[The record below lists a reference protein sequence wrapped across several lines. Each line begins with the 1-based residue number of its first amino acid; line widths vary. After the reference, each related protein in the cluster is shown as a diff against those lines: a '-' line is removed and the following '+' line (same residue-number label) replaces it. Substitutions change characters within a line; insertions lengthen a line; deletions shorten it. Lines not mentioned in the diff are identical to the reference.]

1 MNDYVTIPK
10 ILHHVWLGNQQMPQ
24 NLQRCIQTCYNIQQG
39 WKHMFWTDG
48 NLPDMNY
55 FKEEYDIDN
64 NYARKSDLVRIMA
77 LYQYG
82 GVYLD
87 TDVEC
92 IKPIDNLLKGYKF
105 IVATEA
111 GTPGKFEPNKEHI
124 NNAVIAS
131 TKLNKVLTE
140 LMVQIKANYKR
151 IDTEGKHPLQ
161 YVANLAGPPVFNKM
175 SNEIR
180 KYKHAKIYEY
190 EYFYP
195 LHYQDR
201 TSVDTWKIP
210 SNKKTL
216 DKKTHTIHHFAASWY
231 NQK

>member
-10 ILHHVWLGNQQMPQ
+10 ILHHVWLGKQQIPK
-24 NLQRCIQTCYNIQQG
+24 NLQRCIQTCYG
-39 WKHMFWTDG
+39 VHSEWKHMFWTDD
-48 NLPDMNY
+48 NLPEMSY
-55 FKEEYDIDN
+55 FKEEYDVDN
-64 NYARKSDLVRIMA
+64 NYARKSDLIRLMA

-92 IKPIDNLLKGYKF
+92 IKPIDKLLEGYRLVIASECGQPWK
-105 IVATEA
+105 
-111 GTPGKFEPNKEHI
+111 KDCRRDHI

-131 TKLNKVLTE
+131 TRSNVILSKMLLNIKKNYEEVDMTGGPLT
-140 LMVQIKANYKR
+140 
-151 IDTEGKHPLQ
+151 
-161 YVANLAGPPVFNKM
+161 YVSYLAGPDLFNSMWDVF
-175 SNEIR
+175 
-180 KYKHAKIYEY
+180 YDDKHTMLYPH

-195 LHYQDR
+195 LHYSEKIPIDE
-201 TSVDTWKIP
+201 WKIP
-210 SNKKTL
+210 SDKKKL